1 MARKMSDAEKKTLI
15 FWGILGIIIF
25 AGVLLLKFVVKVDF
39 LNPTDYSQEVYEL
52 ERDRNRFYT
61 VNSALIKFYSFVN
74 ADDADSVLNI
84 LDESYIRD
92 NALTSDNV
100 LESIS
105 TSDQSISFS
114 AKLMCSKDL
123 SDTMTSYLV
132 EGEETGTNT
141 GTFIA
146 QKYYR
151 VVLDQEHFRFSVK
164 PITDE
169 EYRGECDE

>member
-100 LESIS
+100 L
-105 TSDQSISFS
+105 
-114 AKLMCSKDL
+114 
-123 SDTMTSYLV
+123 
-132 EGEETGTNT
+132 
-141 GTFIA
+141 
-146 QKYYR
+146 
-151 VVLDQEHFRFSVK
+151 
-164 PITDE
+164 
-169 EYRGECDE
+169 

>member
-1 MARKMSDAEKKTLI
+1 
-15 FWGILGIIIF
+15 
-25 AGVLLLKFVVKVDF
+25 
-39 LNPTDYSQEVYEL
+39 
-52 ERDRNRFYT
+52 
-61 VNSALIKFYSFVN
+61 
-74 ADDADSVLNI
+74 
-84 LDESYIRD
+84 
-92 NALTSDNV
+92 
-100 LESIS
+100 
-105 TSDQSISFS
+105 
-114 AKLMCSKDL
+114 MCSKDL

-141 GTFIA
+141 GTFVA